1 MTSYC
6 QYTPDK
12 KEQSTQ
18 NQTKICAIIVF
29 YVYFV
34 LYIEL
39 LFGDVGL
46 NGSLKGETVSSI
58 DLEDLNTGWKGV
70 LNFTVR
76 NGICYVSAWGVSHP
90 DGTGASIT
98 VYDKMPKAAM
108 NSGAF
113 GELEAHSGSVDA
125 FFFINYGTTLL
136 GVHLNTTYGVYA
148 SFSYPILI

>member
-1 MTSYC
+1 M
-6 QYTPDK
+6 
-12 KEQSTQ
+12 
-18 NQTKICAIIVF
+18 
-29 YVYFV
+29 
-34 LYIEL
+34 
-39 LFGDVGL
+39 FGDVGL

-90 DGTGASIT
+90 DGTGANIT

-108 NSGAF
+108 NSGVF
-113 GELEAHSGSVDA
+113 GELAAYSGSVDA

-136 GVHLNTTYGVYA
+136 GVHLNTTYAVYA